1 MYRHSAT
8 EAFLSYVLRINKMQG
23 KLCTFSANRNDK
35 IPIRQ
40 AAWYSKALPT
50 FSDALAL
57 VREELWQHRY
67 FQLSQKRLDI
77 RKLQLDLLNYLSN
90 TVFYTP

>member
-1 MYRHSAT
+1 LFSLVTLLAHTHASND
-8 EAFLSYVLRINKMQG
+8 RI
-23 KLCTFSANRNDK
+23 
-35 IPIRQ
+35 PVRQ
-40 AAWYSKALPT
+40 AAWYSKPLPT

-77 RKLQLDLLNYLSN
+77 RKLHQIC
-90 TVFYTP
+90 